1 MYHINEKA
9 LITVYRYKVLPSEQL
24 LELDKSFKIHHRYIQ
39 SLAIEIFEV
48 KNDLPLTM
56 KKKLKYVIITKVT
69 YHTCQ
74 NDIYNLLYL
83 FSVFPNHVYYTDSI
97 FM

>member
-9 LITVYRYKVLPSEQL
+9 LITVYKYKVLPSEQL

-48 KNDLPLTM
+48 KNDLPLTI
-56 KKKLKYVIITKVT
+56 KKTIKYVIITKVT

-74 NDIYNLLYL
+74 SNIYNSLYS
-83 FSVFPNHVYYTDSI
+83 FSVFLNHVYYTDSI